1 MILQRLLQ
9 RFSPHKFKGITL
21 EKFKT
26 FLSMIKVEHT
36 LFALPFAFTGMFLA
50 AEGIPSLSDMF
61 WIVIA
66 VLGARSGAMGFN
78 RVADAKIDA
87 KNPRTASRDIPAGKI
102 SVPEA
107 SLYVFISFS
116 VYFFAAYMLNPL
128 CLMLSP
134 IPFALFILYSYTK
147 RFTFLCHIVLGA
159 ALGLAPIGAWVA
171 VAGSLNFGI
180 VMLGI
185 AVLFWVSGFDIVYA
199 CQDIDF
205 DRDEGLFSIPRF
217 LGLRNSLYLA
227 RFFHLTAFLIFL
239 YTWVYFDLGFIY
251 LAGIILTGAFMV
263 YQHSIIKP
271 ADLSRLGM
279 AFFNLNA
286 YISVSICVF
295 TFFDIII

>member
-1 MILQRLLQ
+1 M
-9 RFSPHKFKGITL
+9 

-50 AEGIPSLSDMF
+50 ARGVPSFGTIF
-61 WIVIA
+61 WIIVA

-87 KNPRTASRDIPAGKI
+87 RNPRTAKRDIPAGKI
-102 SVPEA
+102 SVNEA
-107 SLYVFISFS
+107 SLYVIISFA
-116 VYFFAAYMLNPL
+116 VYFFAAWMLNPL
-128 CLMLSP
+128 CLYLSP
-134 IPFALFILYSYTK
+134 IPFVIFILYSYTK
-147 RFTFLCHIVLGA
+147 RFTALCHIVLGA
-159 ALGLAPIGAWVA
+159 ALGIAPIGAWVA
-171 VAGSLNFGI
+171 VTGSLNFGI
-180 VMLGI
+180 FLLGL

-205 DRDEGLFSIPRF
+205 DCEEGLFSIPRY

-227 RFFHLTAFLIFL
+227 RAFHVVSFLIFL
-239 YTWVYFDLGFIY
+239 YTWSYFDLGFIY
-251 LAGIILTGAFMV
+251 LTGILITGGFMI

-271 ADLSRLGM
+271 EDLSRLDM

-286 YISVSICVF
+286 YISLSICFF
-295 TFFDIII
+295 TFFDLVI

>member
-1 MILQRLLQ
+1 
-9 RFSPHKFKGITL
+9 
-21 EKFKT
+21 
-26 FLSMIKVEHT
+26 MIKVEHT

-50 AEGIPSLSDMF
+50 ARGIPSIWTIF
-61 WIVIA
+61 WVVVA

-87 KNPRTASRDIPAGKI
+87 RNPRTAGRDIPAGRI
-102 SVPEA
+102 SMKEA
-107 SLYVFISFS
+107 TLYTFISFA

-128 CLMLSP
+128 CLLLSP
-134 IPFALFILYSYTK
+134 VPFIVFFILYSYTK
-147 RFTFLCHIVLGA
+147 RFTALCHIVLGV
-159 ALGLAPIGAWVA
+159 ALGIAPIGAWVA
-171 VAGSLNFGI
+171 VNGSLNFGI
-180 VMLGI
+180 VMLGL

-205 DRDEGLFSIPRF
+205 DREEGLFSIPKY

-227 RFFHLTAFLIFL
+227 RLFHIIAFLIFL
-239 YTWVYFDLGFIY
+239 YTWIYFDLGFIY
-251 LAGIILTGAFMV
+251 LLGILLTGGFMV

-271 ADLSRLGM
+271 EDLSRLDM

-295 TFFDIII
+295 TFLDLMI

>member
-1 MILQRLLQ
+1 M
-9 RFSPHKFKGITL
+9 

-50 AEGIPSLSDMF
+50 ARGLPSVMTIF
-61 WIVIA
+61 WIAVA

-87 KNPRTASRDIPAGKI
+87 RNPRTENRDIPAGRL
-102 SVPEA
+102 SVREA
-107 SLYVFISFS
+107 VLYVIISFA

-128 CLMLSP
+128 CFYLSP
-134 IPFALFILYSYTK
+134 VPFAVFILYSYTK
-147 RFTFLCHIVLGA
+147 RFTFLCHIVLGV
-159 ALGLAPIGAWVA
+159 ALGIAPIGAWTA
-171 VAGSLNFGI
+171 VTGSVNIGI
-180 VMLGI
+180 VLLGM

-205 DRDEGLFSIPRF
+205 DRDEGLFSIPKY
-217 LGLRNSLYLA
+217 LGLRNSLNLA
-227 RFFHLTAFLIFL
+227 RVFHIISFLIFL
-239 YTWVYFDLGFIY
+239 YTWIYFDLGYIY
-251 LAGIILTGAFMV
+251 LVGIIITGVFMV
-263 YQHSIIKP
+263 YQHSIIRP
-271 ADLSRLGM
+271 EDLSRLDM

-295 TFFDIII
+295 TFLDLMI

>member
-1 MILQRLLQ
+1 MTIYMVI
-9 RFSPHKFKGITL
+9 KL

-50 AEGIPSLSDMF
+50 ARGLPSIGTIF
-61 WIVIA
+61 WVILA

-78 RVADAKIDA
+78 RVVDAKIDA
-87 KNPRTASRDIPAGKI
+87 RNPRTENRDIPAGRI
-102 SVPEA
+102 SVSEA
-107 SLYVFISFS
+107 TLYVVISFA

-134 IPFALFILYSYTK
+134 IPFAVFILYSYTK
-147 RFTFLCHIVLGA
+147 RFTFLCHIVLGV
-159 ALGLAPIGAWVA
+159 ALGIAPIGAWVA
-171 VAGSLNFGI
+171 VTGDLNFGI
-180 VMLGI
+180 VMLGL

-205 DRDEGLFSIPRF
+205 DRDEGLFSIPRY
-217 LGLRNSLYLA
+217 LGLRNSLNLA
-227 RFFHLTAFLIFL
+227 RAFHLVAFFIFMF
-239 YTWVYFDLGFIY
+239 TWTYFDLGFIY
-251 LAGIILTGAFMV
+251 LAGILLTGGFMV

-271 ADLSRLGM
+271 EDLSRLDM

-295 TFFDIII
+295 TLLDLYI

>member
-1 MILQRLLQ
+1 M
-9 RFSPHKFKGITL
+9 

-50 AEGIPSLSDMF
+50 ARGIPSIWTIF
-61 WIVIA
+61 WVVVA

-87 KNPRTASRDIPAGKI
+87 RNPRTAGRDIPAGRI
-102 SVPEA
+102 SMKEA
-107 SLYVFISFS
+107 TLYTFISFA

-128 CLMLSP
+128 CLLLSP
-134 IPFALFILYSYTK
+134 VPFIVFILYSYTK
-147 RFTFLCHIVLGA
+147 RFTALCHIVLGV
-159 ALGLAPIGAWVA
+159 ALGIAPIGAWVA
-171 VAGSLNFGI
+171 VNGSLNFGI
-180 VMLGI
+180 VMLGL

-205 DRDEGLFSIPRF
+205 DREEGLFSIPKY

-227 RFFHLTAFLIFL
+227 RLFHIIAFLIFL
-239 YTWVYFDLGFIY
+239 YTWIYFDLGGFIY
-251 LAGIILTGAFMV
+251 LLGILLTGGAFMV

-271 ADLSRLGM
+271 EDLSRLDM

-295 TFFDIII
+295 TFLDLMI

>member
-1 MILQRLLQ
+1 M
-9 RFSPHKFKGITL
+9 

-50 AEGIPSLSDMF
+50 AKGIPSFMTIF
-61 WIVIA
+61 WVVVA

-87 KNPRTASRDIPAGKI
+87 RNPRTAGRDIPAGRI
-102 SVPEA
+102 SMKEA
-107 SLYVFISFS
+107 TLYTFISFG

-128 CLMLSP
+128 CLILSP
-134 IPFALFILYSYTK
+134 VPFLVFILYSYTK
-147 RFTFLCHIVLGA
+147 RFTALCHIVLGV
-159 ALGLAPIGAWVA
+159 ALGIAPIGAWVA
-171 VAGSLNFGI
+171 VTGSLNFGI
-180 VMLGI
+180 IMLGL

-205 DRDEGLFSIPRF
+205 DRDEGLFSIPRY

-227 RFFHLTAFLIFL
+227 RVFHVIAFLIFL
-239 YTWVYFDLGFIY
+239 YTWSYFDLGFIY
-251 LAGIILTGAFMV
+251 LVGILLTGGFMV

-271 ADLSRLGM
+271 EDLSRLDM
-279 AFFNLNA
+279 AFFGLNA

-295 TFFDIII
+295 TFVDLII